1 MPYKN
6 VEERRLKQKECM
18 RKLRG
23 CCSVNP
29 NQPQKNG
36 NITVIDTTNTN
47 YDVNKKTEQK
57 TCCSVNP
64 NQPQKNGNITVI
76 DTTNT
81 NYDVNKKTEQ
91 KTCCSVNPNQ
101 QKEKRPWTWTVN
113 GVIIPLPMTD
123 AMPLS
128 YR

>member
-18 RKLRG
+18 RKLRC

-29 NQPQKNG
+29 
-36 NITVIDTTNTN
+36 T
-47 YDVNKKTEQK
+47 
-57 TCCSVNP
+57 
-64 NQPQKNGNITVI
+64 QPQKNGNITVI